1 MTAKNQSYKEEY
13 LLIRKRA
20 RSEERM
26 HFEKLEKE
34 KEAKMIMAGLMSDR
48 RSILDDEQDPKKSIR
63 SKSMQA
69 KKVKLLEESI
79 RFNMR
84 MGIMKQRRAQFFAP
98 AVKKLDAV

>member
-1 MTAKNQSYKEEY
+1 
-13 LLIRKRA
+13 
-20 RSEERM
+20 M